1 MKILK
6 LQKNVHLSAI
16 YYESIELDTTSVRSI
31 QAICSN
37 LICPRTFEGIAA
49 SIVEPGEDEVEAVN
63 LSDP

>member
-37 LICPRTFEGIAA
+37 LICPRTFEEIAA
-49 SIVEPGEDEVEAVN
+49 SIIEPEEDEVEAVN